1 MREPW
6 IRVRAHLSR
15 AKVAQRLAVICR
27 GDAQKASGVLQD
39 FWSSVAEQGTNGF
52 IRDYPDHT
60 LEDWAGW
67 RGKRGV
73 FATWVR
79 QHHMDEDGRVK
90 EWDEYMGALE
100 ARREADR
107 LRKEAERVRRKSTGS
122 PADVTRTVH
131 TSSAESPYPRARYD
145 DADEYVNE
153 NEHQKPKAKNGDNAR
168 GREMLLNHL
177 TGSRR
182 AAMTAKLAIL
192 AQGVG
197 VPPGLGVPTEAQ
209 LDAACL
215 DLMATCEPS
224 QVSPKVLVRFLTREM
239 RGEVDRQPARNTAP
253 RSALDIVNAQLAQEG
268 VR

>member
-79 QHHMDEDGRVK
+79 QHHMDDDGRVK

-107 LRKEAERVRRKSTGS
+107 LRKEAERVRRKSAGS
-122 PADVTRTVH
+122 PEDVTRKVRTV
-131 TSSAESPYPRARYD
+131 SAESPYPRARYD

-153 NEHQKPKAKNGDNAR
+153 NEHQNQKAKNGDSAHTR
-168 GREMLLNHL
+168 GRDMMLDRLS
-177 TGSRR
+177 GSRR
-182 AAMTAKLAIL
+182 AAMSAKLATL

-197 VPPGLGVPTEAQ
+197 LPPGLGVPSDAQ

-239 RGEVDRQPARNTAP
+239 RGEPEPVARSTGARGASGWDN
-253 RSALDIVNAQLAQEG
+253 